1 MTIVLNIKISFGVNE
16 EMVMVFGGQRLDKGR
31 E

>member
-16 EMVMVFGGQRLDKGR
+16 EMVMVFGDQRLNKGR